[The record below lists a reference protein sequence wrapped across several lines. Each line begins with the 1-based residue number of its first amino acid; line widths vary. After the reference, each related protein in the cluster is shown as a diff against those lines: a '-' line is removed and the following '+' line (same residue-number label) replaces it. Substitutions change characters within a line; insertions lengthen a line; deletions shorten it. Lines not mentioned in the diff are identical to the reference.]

1 MSKLTIIQSRLKAPK
16 NQINKFGG
24 YSYRSCEDILEAVK
38 PLLAETGCH
47 LIMKDEIVNIG
58 ERFYVR
64 AEVYLFDEEKL
75 LAMTQAYAREA
86 AEKRGM
92 DPAQQTG
99 SCSSYARKV
108 ALSGLLLCDDN
119 KDADCFP
126 PPGKEE
132 KDHKSDEQRQKE
144 INERIELM
152 KKTNLLNAKKFQGD
166 LQQKMVSAINDPK
179 FNSINGQ
186 ETLAKRIKEQLLKQV
201 ENMPPPPPRPSVK
214 SSHFTIPENKSEE
227 RKETK
232 KEIDDKKPEDFF

>member
-1 MSKLTIIQSRLKAPK
+1 MSKLTIIQSKLKAPK
-16 NQINKFGG
+16 NQVNKFGG

-47 LIMKDEIVNIG
+47 LILKDSIDLIG
-58 ERFYVR
+58 DRYYVR
-64 AEVYLFDEEKL
+64 AEAFLFDGEKL
-75 LAMTQAYAREA
+75 IGMTQAYAREA

-166 LQQKMVSAINDPK
+166 VQQKMIGAINDPK

-186 ETLAKRIKEQLLKQV
+186 ENLAKQIKVRLEEQLKNL
-201 ENMPPPPPRPSVK
+201 PPAPPKPSVRNTYF
-214 SSHFTIPENKSEE
+214 SIPDEKKVEE
-227 RKETK
+227 KNN
-232 KEIDDKKPEDFF
+232 